1 MSVFIVVKTGMAD
14 IETGSTASR
23 RREKLEARLIELQ
36 EDRKSVR
43 SAIRNILEG
52 KAQSYGVGTR
62 NKSAYNMSLSEL
74 RFYLKEIEDK
84 ISEVENQLNGGGPRL
99 MLSFV
104 PID

>member
-1 MSVFIVVKTGMAD
+1 MAD
-14 IETGSTASR
+14 IDTGSPASR
-23 RREKLEARLIELQ
+23 RREKLEARLSELQ

-74 RFYLKEIEDK
+74 RTFLKEVEGK
-84 ISEVENQLNGGGPRL
+84 ISEVEKQLNGGGSRTL
-99 MLSFV
+99 LSFV
-104 PID
+104 PVDM